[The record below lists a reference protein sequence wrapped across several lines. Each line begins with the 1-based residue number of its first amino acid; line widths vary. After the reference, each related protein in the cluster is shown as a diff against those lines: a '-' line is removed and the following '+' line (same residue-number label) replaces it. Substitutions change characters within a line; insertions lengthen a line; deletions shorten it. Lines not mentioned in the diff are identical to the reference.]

1 MARRKQPPKVPST
14 PSQRTFARWISGE
27 RGRQKALADE
37 SGIPQQS
44 LSNYALRVSRPDVRR
59 AMRIEAAIRRLG
71 GGECPADGWMT
82 AAERREQATYLGRA
96 A

>member
-1 MARRKQPPKVPST
+1 MFV
-14 PSQRTFARWISGE
+14 RWIRAE

-59 AMRIEAAIRRLG
+59 ALRIEAAIRRLAG
-71 GGECPADGWMT
+71 DSCLADGWMT
-82 AAERREQATYLGRA
+82 AAERREQAAYLGRA

>member
-1 MARRKQPPKVPST
+1 MSRNKQPAKAPQT
-14 PSQRTFARWISGE
+14 PSQRTFARWITGE

-37 SGIPQQS
+37 TGIPQQS
-44 LSNYALRVSRPDVRR
+44 LSNYALRVSRPDARR
-59 AMRIEAAIRRLG
+59 AMRIEAAFRRLG

-82 AAERREQATYLGRA
+82 AAERREQAAYLGRA